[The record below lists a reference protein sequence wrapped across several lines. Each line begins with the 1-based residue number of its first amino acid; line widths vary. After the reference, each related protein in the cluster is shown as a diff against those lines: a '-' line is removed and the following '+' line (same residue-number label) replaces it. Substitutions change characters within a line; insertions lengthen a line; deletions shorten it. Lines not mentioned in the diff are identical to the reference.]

1 MRTFN
6 GLQVFTEQLTN
17 SGQLDLR
24 YPRISGNDQGANLIL
39 GDKIKSNYNFYSD
52 TDFNATNYIN
62 IFYSTGTNGI
72 YKVSL
77 PNIVD
82 KQTIIIKNLKSA
94 NPLIVSGYN
103 TDQIFDS
110 SDSTLSL
117 PSPAS
122 VALVGVINNN
132 YTGWVCLESTA
143 GIS

>member
-6 GLQVFTEQLTN
+6 GLQVFTQQLSN

-39 GDKIKSNYNFYSD
+39 GDKIKSNYSFYSD
-52 TDFNATNYIN
+52 TDFNATDYIN
-62 IFYSTGTNGI
+62 IFYSTGTNGP

-94 NPLIVSGYN
+94 NPLTITGYN

-110 SDSTLSL
+110 SDSILSL
-117 PSPAS
+117 PAPAS
-122 VALVGVINNN
+122 IALVGVINNN